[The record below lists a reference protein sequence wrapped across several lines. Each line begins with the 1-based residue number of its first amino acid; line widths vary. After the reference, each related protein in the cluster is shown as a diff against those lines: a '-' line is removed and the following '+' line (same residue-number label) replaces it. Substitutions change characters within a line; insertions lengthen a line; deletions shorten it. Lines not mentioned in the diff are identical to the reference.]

1 MFNNLLESLI
11 KKRGEIMKK
20 YLGFTLIELLI
31 VVAIIAILAAIAI
44 PNFLEAQM
52 RSKVSRARADM
63 RSIALA
69 LEAYSTDH
77 NKVPPML
84 GALPFGQPA
93 NQNNYY
99 GNPRGYGFRGVPHN
113 LTTPMKYISSIF
125 PDPFKYGAVAD
136 RIPDVGHPYMDPNPF
151 DGSFVYHNIRQFCEK
166 DTPPYSGNSGFDYR
180 DIDAY
185 GDWRLFSL
193 GPTRLYVSLG
203 TYDPNKGWIYDPT
216 NGTVS
221 KGMIIR
227 TQNDTEGKR
236 SPNY

>member
-1 MFNNLLESLI
+1 
-11 KKRGEIMKK
+11 MKK

-44 PNFLEAQM
+44 PNFLEAQV

-63 RSIALA
+63 RSTALA
-69 LEAYSTDH
+69 LEAYATDY
-77 NKVPPML
+77 NKIPPML
-84 GALPFGQPA
+84 GAPPYGQTE

-113 LTTPMKYISSIF
+113 LTTPVKYVSSIF
-125 PDPFKYGAVAD
+125 PDPFKYGAVANLA
-136 RIPDVGHPYMDPNPF
+136 PDIGRPYTDPNPF
-151 DGSFVYHNIRQFCEK
+151 DGSFVYHNIRQFAAVA
-166 DTPPYSGNSGFDYR
+166 GSGFDYR

-203 TYDPNKGWIYDPT
+203 TYDPLKGWFYDPT

-236 SPNY
+236 SANY